1 VRFWNLS
8 VAATGNVRFCGN
20 ALVRR
25 VWGNET
31 EISAMINTLASKA
44 RLEAQLMELK
54 ERQDRIAQDLAEP
67 LNPDFSEQAV
77 QMEND
82 IPLEGQAA
90 LISRE
95 IASVMR
101 ALTRIENGVYGQC
114 VRCGDEIAAKRL
126 EARPEAALC
135 IECARKEQ

>member
-1 VRFWNLS
+1 MSAFAL
-8 VAATGNVRFCGN
+8 CGY

-25 VWGNET
+25 VWGNEM
-31 EISAMINTLASKA
+31 EISAMINTVTSKA

-82 IPLEGQAA
+82 IPLEGQAV

-101 ALTRIENGVYGQC
+101 ALTRIENGTYGQC
-114 VRCGDEIAAKRL
+114 VRCGDDIAAKRL

>member
-1 VRFWNLS
+1 
-8 VAATGNVRFCGN
+8 
-20 ALVRR
+20 
-25 VWGNET
+25 
-31 EISAMINTLASKA
+31 MINTLASKA

-82 IPLEGQAA
+82 IPLEGQAV

-101 ALTRIENGVYGQC
+101 ALTRIENGTYGQC
-114 VRCGDEIAAKRL
+114 VRCGDDIAAKRL

-135 IECARKEQ
+135 IECARKEQSIAKCVSQDLVYQKRRTIG

>member
-1 VRFWNLS
+1 
-8 VAATGNVRFCGN
+8 
-20 ALVRR
+20 
-25 VWGNET
+25 
-31 EISAMINTLASKA
+31 MINTVVAKA

-54 ERQDRIAQDLAEP
+54 ERQDHFARDLAEP

-90 LISRE
+90 LIARE

-101 ALTRIENGVYGQC
+101 ALTRIENGAYGKC

>member
-1 VRFWNLS
+1 MSAFAL
-8 VAATGNVRFCGN
+8 CGY

-25 VWGNET
+25 VWGNEM
-31 EISAMINTLASKA
+31 EISAMINTVTSKA

-82 IPLEGQAA
+82 IPLEGQAV

-114 VRCGDEIAAKRL
+114 VRCGDEIEAKRL
-126 EARPEAALC
+126 QARPEAALC

>member
-1 VRFWNLS
+1 
-8 VAATGNVRFCGN
+8 
-20 ALVRR
+20 
-25 VWGNET
+25 
-31 EISAMINTLASKA
+31 MINTAAAKA

-54 ERQDRIAQDLAEP
+54 ERQDRIAQDLAQP

-101 ALTRIENGVYGQC
+101 ALTRIENGVYGQF
-114 VRCGDEIAAKRL
+114 VAEMKSQPSALRLGQRRRCALNARAKNSESGLGRPRTFTAHQ
-126 EARPEAALC
+126 ARWH
-135 IECARKEQ
+135 

>member
-1 VRFWNLS
+1 
-8 VAATGNVRFCGN
+8 
-20 ALVRR
+20 
-25 VWGNET
+25 
-31 EISAMINTLASKA
+31 MINTVAAKA
-44 RLEAQLMELK
+44 RLEAELMELK

-77 QMEND
+77 QIEND

-90 LISRE
+90 LVTRE

-101 ALTRIENGVYGQC
+101 ALTRIENGAYGQC
-114 VRCGDEIAAKRL
+114 VRCGDEIAPKRL

>member
-1 VRFWNLS
+1 
-8 VAATGNVRFCGN
+8 
-20 ALVRR
+20 
-25 VWGNET
+25 
-31 EISAMINTLASKA
+31 MINTVAAKA

-77 QMEND
+77 QMEED

-90 LISRE
+90 LIARH

-101 ALTRIENGVYGQC
+101 ALTRIENGTYGQC
-114 VRCGDEIAAKRL
+114 MRCGDEIASKRL

>member
-1 VRFWNLS
+1 MSAFAL
-8 VAATGNVRFCGN
+8 CGY

-25 VWGNET
+25 VWGNEM
-31 EISAMINTLASKA
+31 EISAMINTVTSKA
-44 RLEAQLMELK
+44 CLEAQLMELK
-54 ERQDRIAQDLAEP
+54 ERRDRIAQDLAQP

>member
-1 VRFWNLS
+1 
-8 VAATGNVRFCGN
+8 
-20 ALVRR
+20 
-25 VWGNET
+25 
-31 EISAMINTLASKA
+31 MINTVAAKA
-44 RLEAQLMELK
+44 DLEAQLMELK
-54 ERQDRIAQDLAEP
+54 ERQDRIAQGLAEP

-77 QMEND
+77 QMEED
-82 IPLEGQAA
+82 IPLEAQAA
-90 LISRE
+90 FIARH

-101 ALTRIENGVYGQC
+101 ALTRIENGTYGQC